1 MELTEI
7 KSKGISW
14 GQAATELNNNF
25 NKVNSAVEQ
34 VKNATTKNKGF
45 YSSLSALIAAY
56 PTASIGDKAYVDN
69 SGASGEMRYK
79 VYQYDGSWKDTGKEF
94 TEESVNLGNY
104 YDKEQID
111 AMIKPVV
118 YDGGR
123 ADSTYG
129 GAMIIDCGT
138 ALHS

>member
-25 NKVNSAVEQ
+25 AKVNNAVEQ
-34 VKNATTKNKGF
+34 VKNATTRNKGF
-45 YSSLSALIAAY
+45 FASENDLKNAHK
-56 PTASIGDKAYVDN
+56 TAVVGDIAYVGTESPFTIWEWKN
-69 SGASGEMRYK
+69 NAWSVTSGK
-79 VYQYDGSWKDTGKEF
+79 VNANE
-94 TEESVNLGNY
+94 VNLGDY
-104 YDKEQID
+104 YNKEQID
-111 AMIKPVV
+111 AKIKPVV

-138 ALHS
+138 ALH

>member
-25 NKVNSAVEQ
+25 KKMNVAMIAVE
-34 VKNATTKNKGF
+34 NATTKNKGYF
-45 YSSLSALIAAY
+45 SSLAALQNEH
-56 PTASIGDKAYVDN
+56 PTAVIGEVAYV
-69 SGASGEMRYK
+69 GTAPKFALYRWE
-79 VYQYDGSWKDTGKEF
+79 DGKWKDAGVEINAN
-94 TEESVNLGNY
+94 EVPLGDY
-104 YDKEQID
+104 YNKEQID
-111 AMIKPVV
+111 AKIKPVV

-129 GAMIIDCGT
+129 GAQVIDCGT